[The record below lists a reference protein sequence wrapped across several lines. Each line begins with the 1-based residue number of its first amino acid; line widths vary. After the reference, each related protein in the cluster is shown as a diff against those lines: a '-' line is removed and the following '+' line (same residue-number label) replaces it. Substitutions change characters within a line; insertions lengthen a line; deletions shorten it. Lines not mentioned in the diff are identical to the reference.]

1 MNRRRPKSTTGP
13 TASEPTPSEHNP
25 KGKPA
30 SNARASA
37 PLGWSPRDLLVPYI
51 LLAVSLHRAHG
62 YLIEEYLKTIGFFSI
77 ELSTLYRTLRQLEK
91 DGLLV
96 SEWEPGA
103 TGPARRVYSLTTV
116 GQTWLESWTSTL
128 QLYRG
133 MIDQFFDLYPPQHSA
148 QADPHPDA
156 GEPDT
161 TES

>member
-1 MNRRRPKSTTGP
+1 MNRRRSKYTTDP
-13 TASEPTPSEHNP
+13 TASEPSPSEDQP
-25 KGKPA
+25 QTGSA

-62 YLIEEYLKTIGFFSI
+62 YLIEEYLKSMGFFSI

-103 TGPARRVYSLTTV
+103 TGPARRVYSLTTA
-116 GQTWLESWTSTL
+116 GQTWLESWSSAL

-133 MIDQFFDLYPPQHSA
+133 MIDQFFDLYPRQHRS
-148 QADPHPDA
+148 QADPDPYADGPDA
-156 GEPDT
+156 